1 MILCLDVSTCNI
13 GYAVAHITTGAIVHS
28 GRVTSSKPK
37 LHERLHDLCCK
48 LCEAVIDNKRD
59 DYKYAVL
66 EEGLFCR
73 AHAGTFSLGA
83 AQGAVMH
90 ELQCDDIPI
99 EYLKISHWKQVFT
112 GYGNAN
118 KQLVQATAKALG
130 HGDCAEDQADAIGLA
145 YGALAIIE
153 EERRERRDK
162 QQRKDDEKAARQAA
176 RDAAKEEKRRLAAE
190 AREAKKRRVA

>member
-1 MILCLDVSTCNI
+1 MEGEMILCLDVSTVAV
-13 GYAVAHITTGAIVHS
+13 GFAVADTTTGKIVHHGAVKS
-28 GRVTSSKPK
+28 TRPK

-48 LCEAVIDNKRD
+48 LCEEVIDNKRG
-59 DYKYAVL
+59 DYEYAVL

-99 EYLKISHWKQVFT
+99 EYLKISHWKQVLT

-118 KQLVQATAKALG
+118 KQLVQATVKALG
-130 HGDCAEDQADAIGLA
+130 HGDCTEDEADAIGVA
-145 YGALAIIE
+145 YGALEIIE
-153 EERRERRDK
+153 AERLEKRQKTARKIVERDARREEKKKARRK
-162 QQRKDDEKAARQAA
+162 
-176 RDAAKEEKRRLAAE
+176 L
-190 AREAKKRRVA
+190 